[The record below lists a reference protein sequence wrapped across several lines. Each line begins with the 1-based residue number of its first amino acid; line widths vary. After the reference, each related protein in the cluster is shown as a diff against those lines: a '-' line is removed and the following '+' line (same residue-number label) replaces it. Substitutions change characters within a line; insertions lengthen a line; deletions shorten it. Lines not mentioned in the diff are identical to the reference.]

1 MEFKIYDA
9 ARYNTSGSLNDVVF
23 FVRYGF
29 EDSGSSAKNGVLN
42 DNRKTYFKQ
51 LPPVSSDNFVTYES
65 ISEST
70 IKGWIRDSYGDD
82 WGSFTSSIETEMTND
97 LNSRAS
103 SKPTCVIWWSSGS
116 QDLNAE
122 LLESGSTSHTYN
134 NPDI

>member
-9 ARYNTSGSLNDVVF
+9 ARYYTSGSLDHVVF

-51 LPPVSSDNFVTYES
+51 LPPVSSDNFVTHDS

-70 IKGWIRDSYGDD
+70 IKGWIRDSHGDD
-82 WGSFTSSIETEMTND
+82 WGSFTSSIETEITND

-103 SKPTCVIWWSSGS
+103 SKPTSVIWWSSGS

-134 NPDI
+134 DPSI

>member
-1 MEFKIYDA
+1 MEFKIYDTT
-9 ARYNTSGSLNDVVF
+9 RYYTSGSLDHVVF

-29 EDSGSSAKNGVLN
+29 EETGSSAKSGIFNEN
-42 DNRKTYFKQ
+42 QQKYFKV

-70 IKGWIRDSYGDD
+70 IKGWVRDLYGDN
-82 WGSFTSSIETEMTND
+82 WGSFTSSIETEITND

-103 SKPTCVIWWSSGS
+103 SKPTTVIWWSTGS
-116 QDLNAE
+116 QDLSTE

-134 NPDI
+134 DPSI